1 MAMRFAALL
10 LLAHT
15 TAGAFLGRAAI
26 APRRHPA
33 VTVMT
38 TMEPTATEQ
47 KTTIGSG
54 KAAADAQQA
63 EYFEMLPWEVPT
75 RIELMGGKIKSSL
88 DLRAFIQPFNRS
100 GAVMTGVFVV
110 QEGVPRSAY
119 PQARNAAKVGWR
131 PIGLV
136 AALDK
141 ASIPMAIARQR
152 GLIAAWANEY
162 IRDYNTDAK
171 ASTSPKA
178 RHRRIAQA
186 TTFTTSMSWMM
197 DKTWE
202 GDLTG
207 SLELEDD
214 GVTRVLLRLA
224 IAIEDGALGGRAAGG
239 FRYVPIGCRGV
250 SVADWRCSGGVIFIR
265 ERTLHCTNKSNHFH
279 PYYTYSKTRHSTPA
293 NTFARTSGAPCS
305 RRTHDKPAARR
316 CRALQ
321 WRCH

>member
-1 MAMRFAALL
+1 MALRFAALV

-26 APRRHPA
+26 APRRVPA

-38 TMEPTATEQ
+38 TIEPTKTEEQQ

-54 KAAADAQQA
+54 KAAADAQQS

-171 ASTSPKA
+171 VFDISEGAPPV
-178 RHRRIAQA
+178 RIAYGERPSP
-186 TTFTTSMSWMM
+186 TSMSWMM

-202 GDLTG
+202 GDLTEVP
-207 SLELEDD
+207 LELEDD
-214 GVTRVLLRLA
+214 GVTRCGFYGSQSRSKMGRLA
-224 IAIEDGALGGRAAGG
+224 DGRQSG
-239 FRYVPIGCRGV
+239 FRYVPIELPE
-250 SVADWRCSGGVIFIR
+250 A
-265 ERTLHCTNKSNHFH
+265 
-279 PYYTYSKTRHSTPA
+279 
-293 NTFARTSGAPCS
+293 
-305 RRTHDKPAARR
+305 
-316 CRALQ
+316 
-321 WRCH
+321 

>member
-1 MAMRFAALL
+1 MRFVALL
-10 LLAHT
+10 LLAHTTAGALVLLAHT

-54 KAAADAQQA
+54 KAAAEAQQA

-171 ASTSPKA
+171 VFDLSEGAPPV
-178 RHRRIAQA
+178 RIAYGERPSP
-186 TTFTTSMSWMM
+186 TSMSWMM

-202 GDLTG
+202 GDLTEVP
-207 SLELEDD
+207 LELEDD
-214 GVTRVLLRLA
+214 GVTRCGFYGSQSRSKMGRLA
-224 IAIEDGALGGRAAGG
+224 DGRQSG
-239 FRYVPIGCRGV
+239 FRYVPIELPE
-250 SVADWRCSGGVIFIR
+250 A
-265 ERTLHCTNKSNHFH
+265 
-279 PYYTYSKTRHSTPA
+279 
-293 NTFARTSGAPCS
+293 
-305 RRTHDKPAARR
+305 
-316 CRALQ
+316 
-321 WRCH
+321 